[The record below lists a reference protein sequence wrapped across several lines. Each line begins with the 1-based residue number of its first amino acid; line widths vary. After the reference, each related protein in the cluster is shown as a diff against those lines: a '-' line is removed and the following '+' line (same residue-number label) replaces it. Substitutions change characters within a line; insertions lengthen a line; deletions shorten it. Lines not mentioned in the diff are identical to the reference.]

1 MRTESI
7 TLQHE
12 RVDDIPLLIGF
23 IQRLKLP
30 ELLERHLG
38 SHHLHQGLPNG
49 TLAAVWLAFILSE
62 ANHCKVS
69 VQDWAQR
76 HQHTLTALL
85 GQSLRAVEFSDDRLS
100 IVLRRLQD
108 ASWPELEADLWEGT
122 CQVYQLPLEC
132 IRLDSTTSYGYHRVT
147 EEGIMQHGHSKD
159 HRPDLPQLKLM
170 AAAAQPTSQVIACDL
185 VPGNAADDPLYL
197 PLIVRVRQQLKQRG
211 LLYAGDCKMAALA
224 TRADIAAHGD
234 YYLMPLPRT
243 GEAAAEW
250 DNWIEDVLGD
260 PKGVQ
265 KLYREDENG
274 KRQQFARG
282 RQWEEQRQG
291 TVAGEEFVWS
301 ERVQVVQALALAERQ
316 AEQLDERLRGATA
329 ELHELTPPVGRGHR
343 QQRDEAGLCAA
354 VAAVLEQRR
363 VEGLLAVQW
372 QREEEVSEHY
382 AGRGR
387 GGPERKKVREIKV
400 RYVITAV
407 QRNES
412 AIARAKERLGW
423 RVQVTNLVKNRYGL
437 QDAVLLYN
445 GGWSLERDFHVL
457 KDRPLGIQPL
467 YVREEEQIIGLTRL
481 LTIALRVLTLIEIM
495 VRGGLE
501 ESEEELRGL
510 YEGQPKRKTGR
521 PTAVRL
527 LRAIT
532 RMAITAIGVVQKK
545 VVRWQVSALPK
556 LLKRILELLK
566 LSPTLYTQLGTDSG

>member
-1 MRTESI
+1 
-7 TLQHE
+7 
-12 RVDDIPLLIGF
+12 
-23 IQRLKLP
+23 
-30 ELLERHLG
+30 
-38 SHHLHQGLPNG
+38 
-49 TLAAVWLAFILSE
+49 
-62 ANHCKVS
+62 
-69 VQDWAQR
+69 
-76 HQHTLTALL
+76 
-85 GQSLRAVEFSDDRLS
+85 
-100 IVLRRLQD
+100 VLRRLQD
-108 ASWPELEADLWEGT
+108 ASWPDLEADLWEGT

-132 IRLDSTTSYGYHRVT
+132 VRLDSTTSYGYHRVT

-211 LLYAGDCKMAALA
+211 LLYAGDCKMAAVA
-224 TRADIAAHGD
+224 IRADIAAHGD

-243 GEAAAEW
+243 GETAAEW
-250 DNWIEDVLGD
+250 DNWIEEALGD
-260 PKGVQ
+260 PHVQ
-265 KLYREDENG
+265 KLYREDEDG
-274 KRQQFARG
+274 KRRQFARG
-282 RQWEEQRQG
+282 REWEEQRRG
-291 TVAGEEFVWS
+291 IVAGEEFVWT
-301 ERVQVVQALALAERQ
+301 ERVQVVQSLALAERQ
-316 AEQLDERLRGATA
+316 AQHLEERLRHAVE
-329 ELHELTPPVGRGHR
+329 ELRGLTPPVGRGHR
-343 QQRDEAGLCAA
+343 QQRQEEGLRAA
-354 VAAVLEQRR
+354 VAAVLQQRQ
-363 VEGLLAVQW
+363 VEGLLEVQW
-372 QREEEVSEHY
+372 QREEDVSEHY

-387 GGPERKKVREIKV
+387 GGPERKKVRETKV

-412 AIARAKERLGW
+412 AIAAAKERLGW
-423 RVQVTNLVKNRYGL
+423 RVQVTNLVKKRYGL
-437 QDAVLLYN
+437 QEAVLLYN

-501 ESEEELRGL
+501 ESEEELQGL

-527 LRAIT
+527 LKAIT
-532 RMAITAIGVVQKK
+532 RMAITAIGVVQEK